1 MAGTDIEA
9 GREFEPSPAQTGQPV
24 LETPGPILL
33 IGAAGAGKGTQA
45 KAIVAAW
52 EIPQISTG
60 DLLRGNVAR
69 KTELGQKAQ
78 QLMDAGQLVPDEL
91 VNEMVA
97 ERLTHP
103 DTVRGYILD
112 GFPRTLNQAEWLDA
126 YLAAEGPDHPPS
138 LPVVAVNVCV
148 EYTQLLRRV
157 TGRRMCPTCG
167 SIYNVYLHPPKV
179 DGICDLDGTP
189 LTRRQDDTEA
199 VFEGRMRSYDEQ
211 TQPVVE
217 HYKALGRLAEVDGGQ
232 PVEQVT
238 AAVLE
243 QVRRLRGA

>member
-1 MAGTDIEA
+1 MAATATG
-9 GREFEPSPAQTGQPV
+9 SPGGQPPGHSQ

-33 IGAAGAGKGTQA
+33 IGAPGVGKGTQA

-52 EIPQISTG
+52 GIPQISTG
-60 DLLRGNVAR
+60 DLLRDNVAR
-69 KTELGQKAQ
+69 KTDLGRQAQ
-78 QLMDAGQLVPDEL
+78 QLMQQGEL
-91 VNEMVA
+91 VGDDLVNQMVA
-97 ERLTHP
+97 ERLKQP
-103 DTVRGYILD
+103 DTARGYILD
-112 GFPRTLNQAEWLDA
+112 GFPRTLGQAQWLDD
-126 YLAAEGPDHPPS
+126 YLAQATADHPAS
-138 LPVVAVNVCV
+138 LPVVAVNVRV

-179 DGICDLDGTP
+179 EGTCDLDGTP

-211 TQPVVE
+211 TAPVVE
-217 HYKALGRLAEVDGGQ
+217 HYKAQSRLAEVDGEQ

>member
-1 MAGTDIEA
+1 VVRQD
-9 GREFEPSPAQTGQPV
+9 EFV
-24 LETPGPILL
+24 PGPILL
-33 IGAAGAGKGTQA
+33 IGAPGVGKGTQA

-52 EIPQISTG
+52 AIPQISTG
-60 DLLRGNVAR
+60 DLLRGNVAE

-78 QLMDAGQLVPDEL
+78 ELMQQGELVGDEL
-91 VNEMVA
+91 VNQMVA
-97 ERLTHP
+97 ERLKKP
-103 DTVRGYILD
+103 DTGRGYILD
-112 GFPRTLNQAEWLDA
+112 GFPRTLVQAQWLDG
-126 YLAAEGPDHPPS
+126 YLARAEPGQSVGSDQSDRAAS
-138 LPVVAVNVCV
+138 LPVVAVNVRV

-211 TQPVVE
+211 TAPVVE
-217 HYKALGRLAEVDGGQ
+217 HYRGQARLAEVDGEQ

-238 AAVLE
+238 AAVIE
-243 QVRRLRGA
+243 QVRQLRRV

>member
-1 MAGTDIEA
+1 VAATATG
-9 GREFEPSPAQTGQPV
+9 SPGGQPPGHSQ

-33 IGAAGAGKGTQA
+33 IGAPGVGKGTQA

-52 EIPQISTG
+52 GIPQISTG
-60 DLLRGNVAR
+60 DLLRDNVAR
-69 KTELGQKAQ
+69 KTDLGRQAQ
-78 QLMDAGQLVPDEL
+78 QLMQQGEL
-91 VNEMVA
+91 VGDDLVNQMVA
-97 ERLTHP
+97 ERLKQP
-103 DTVRGYILD
+103 DTARGYILD
-112 GFPRTLNQAEWLDA
+112 GFPRTLGQAQWLDD
-126 YLAAEGPDHPPS
+126 YLAQATADHPAS
-138 LPVVAVNVCV
+138 LPVVAVNVRV

-211 TQPVVE
+211 TAPVVE
-217 HYKALGRLAEVDGGQ
+217 HYRGQARLAEVDGEQ

-238 AAVLE
+238 AAVVE
-243 QVRRLRGA
+243 QVRHLRKA

>member
-1 MAGTDIEA
+1 
-9 GREFEPSPAQTGQPV
+9 
-24 LETPGPILL
+24 LL
-33 IGAAGAGKGTQA
+33 IGAPGVGKGTQA

-52 EIPQISTG
+52 GIPQISTG
-60 DLLRGNVAR
+60 DLLRANVAE
-69 KTELGQKAQ
+69 KSGLGQKAQ
-78 QLMDAGQLVPDEL
+78 ELMQQGQLVPDEL
-91 VNEMVA
+91 VNQMVA
-97 ERLTHP
+97 ERLKKP
-103 DTVRGYILD
+103 DTGHGYILD
-112 GFPRTLNQAEWLDA
+112 GFPRTLGQAQWLDG
-126 YLAAEGPDHPPS
+126 YLAKAEPGQSDHPAS
-138 LPVVAVNVCV
+138 LPVVAVNVRV

-211 TQPVVE
+211 TAPVVE
-217 HYKALGRLAEVDGGQ
+217 HYRGQARLAEVDGEQ

-238 AAVLE
+238 AAVVE
-243 QVRRLRGA
+243 QVRHLRKA

>member
-1 MAGTDIEA
+1 MAATATG
-9 GREFEPSPAQTGQPV
+9 SPGGQPPGHSQ

-33 IGAAGAGKGTQA
+33 IGAPGVGKGTQA

-52 EIPQISTG
+52 GIPQISTG
-60 DLLRGNVAR
+60 DLLRDNVAR
-69 KTELGQKAQ
+69 KTDLGRQAQ
-78 QLMDAGQLVPDEL
+78 QLMQQGEL
-91 VNEMVA
+91 VGDDLVNQMVA
-97 ERLTHP
+97 ERLKQP
-103 DTVRGYILD
+103 DTARGYILD
-112 GFPRTLNQAEWLDA
+112 GFPRTLGQAQWLDD
-126 YLAAEGPDHPPS
+126 YLAQATADHPAS
-138 LPVVAVNVCV
+138 LPVVAVNVRV

-211 TQPVVE
+211 TAPVVE
-217 HYKALGRLAEVDGGQ
+217 HYRGQARLAEVDGEQ

-238 AAVLE
+238 AAVVE
-243 QVRRLRGA
+243 QVRHLRKA